1 MKNKWVIF
9 DLDGTLA
16 NIEDRRRLC
25 TKDNGKMDWDKFFD
39 PKNIKLDKPKQ
50 DVIDTLHV
58 FEKAGYSIAI
68 FSGRSASTENATKDW
83 LKKYDINY
91 NILKMRP
98 TGNRWKWIPDDTLK
112 LKWFK
117 DTFANVTSAE
127 VVAVF
132 DDRDKVVK
140 MWRENNIK
148 CLQVASGNF

>member
-1 MKNKWVIF
+1 
-9 DLDGTLA
+9 
-16 NIEDRRRLC
+16 
-25 TKDNGKMDWDKFFD
+25 MDCDKFFD
-39 PKNIKLDKPKQ
+39 PENIKLDKPKT
-50 DVIDTLHV
+50 DVIMMLQAL
-58 FEKAGYSIAI
+58 KAFGYQIAI
-68 FSGRSASTENATKDW
+68 LTGRSKATKEETKNW
-83 LKKYDINY
+83 LKKYDIDY

-140 MWRENNIK
+140 MWREIGLT
-148 CLQVASGNF
+148 CMQVAPGNF